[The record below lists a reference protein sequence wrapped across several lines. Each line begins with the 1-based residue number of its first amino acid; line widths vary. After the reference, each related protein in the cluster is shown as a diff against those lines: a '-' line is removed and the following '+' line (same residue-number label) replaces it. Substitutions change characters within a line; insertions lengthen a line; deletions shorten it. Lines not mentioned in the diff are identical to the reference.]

1 MSLLDSLRSMFRI
14 LSLQHLEALS
24 PCILA
29 QSLGAMLTILLVLM
43 SWLNAASFCGR
54 CSTCS
59 AYESRVVSVHVH
71 RLTDV
76 TSSLVTIPTSGVI
89 ALRPKLVVR
98 YECGYC
104 TCARAAYHRCQGL
117 MPSSLDCPWSFP
129 KVFQIW
135 LPHCHA
141 QGQWQKH
148 TISRFAH
155 RYNCFASSRHLLREA
170 CP

>member
-1 MSLLDSLRSMFRI
+1 MPNFAALRAAVFP
-14 LSLQHLEALS
+14 LSTKNLRGADIRPPLS
-24 PCILA
+24 ARVNVLA
-29 QSLGAMLTILLVLM
+29 NWDIF
-43 SWLNAASFCGR
+43 FCER